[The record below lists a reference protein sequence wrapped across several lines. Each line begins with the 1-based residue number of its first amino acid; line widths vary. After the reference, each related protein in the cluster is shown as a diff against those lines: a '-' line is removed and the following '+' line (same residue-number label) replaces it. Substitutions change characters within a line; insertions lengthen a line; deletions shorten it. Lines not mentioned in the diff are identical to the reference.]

1 MDRTAG
7 EGSFRYWQTGDL
19 FLPVRRITRGILRM
33 EYYIRRMREED
44 IPQVVEI
51 EKAAF
56 SRPWSRSI
64 FKATLLLPYAAY
76 YVAVEEDGEKAG
88 FLPEPVDGQADGVD
102 FLPGPADG
110 QADGVDSLPE
120 PVEGQPGG
128 GKFPSETIIGLCG
141 VKKIF
146 EEGEISNVAVHPD
159 HRGRG
164 ISRKM
169 LETLMEEA
177 QADGVKA
184 FTLEVR
190 AGNQIA
196 IRLYESLGFRTEGI
210 RPRFYDHPVED
221 GFIMW
226 KRPAGDGKA

>member
-1 MDRTAG
+1 MN
-7 EGSFRYWQTGDL
+7 
-19 FLPVRRITRGILRM
+19 
-33 EYYIRRMREED
+33 YYIRRMREED

-76 YVAVEEDGEKAG
+76 YVAVEGEDGSQPEPAEGQPGEGKP
-88 FLPEPVDGQADGVD
+88 LPEPSQGRTDVCG
-102 FLPGPADG
+102 
-110 QADGVDSLPE
+110 SLPE
-120 PVEGQPGG
+120 PAEGQPGEG
-128 GKFPSETIIGLCG
+128 ESPSETIIGLCG

-190 AGNQIA
+190 AGNEIA

-226 KRPAGDGKA
+226 KRPVGDGKA